1 LKKEKEAEERK
12 GSRRKKR
19 KQKIEKEAED
29 RKGSGR

>member
-1 LKKEKEAEERK
+1 MKKEKEAEERK